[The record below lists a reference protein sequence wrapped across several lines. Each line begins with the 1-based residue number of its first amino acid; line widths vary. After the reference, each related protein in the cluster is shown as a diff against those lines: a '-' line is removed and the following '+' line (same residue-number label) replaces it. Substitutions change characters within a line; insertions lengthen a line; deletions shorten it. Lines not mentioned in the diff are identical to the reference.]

1 MGKIVRN
8 THISGE
14 AGVIRF
20 AKTMRFAFH
29 TVQILDGFRTTNDNI
44 NGLLPKFMEQ
54 AGFKNITKT
63 DFINTKIGTC
73 SYYKATK

>member
-54 AGFKNITKT
+54 AGF
-63 DFINTKIGTC
+63 
-73 SYYKATK
+73 